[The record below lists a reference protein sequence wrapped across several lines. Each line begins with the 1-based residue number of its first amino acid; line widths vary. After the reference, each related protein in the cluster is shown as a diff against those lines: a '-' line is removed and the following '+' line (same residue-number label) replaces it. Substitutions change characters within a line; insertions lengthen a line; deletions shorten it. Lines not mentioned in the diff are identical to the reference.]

1 MFNYEVEIS
10 KEVKNNYVVFR
21 TYASEGGL
29 GDMHLLMHESEIPSP
44 AKNNF
49 SSSLFHEN
57 IIAVKTSNGKNS
69 ISMLQ

>member
-49 SSSLFHEN
+49 SSIYFMKIL
-57 IIAVKTSNGKNS
+57 
-69 ISMLQ
+69 